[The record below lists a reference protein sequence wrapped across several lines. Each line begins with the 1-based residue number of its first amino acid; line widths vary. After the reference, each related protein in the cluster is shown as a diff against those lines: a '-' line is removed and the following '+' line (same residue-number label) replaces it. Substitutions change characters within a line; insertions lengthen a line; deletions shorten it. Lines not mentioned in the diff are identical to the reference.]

1 LCEKEDNTN
10 QIKMRR
16 SGSSSCMLRSKQ
28 ESIGEP
34 LSVTILNTKKLPTY
48 SSERFYVL
56 SELETN
62 GHSTVFLREHDH
74 ENETRETEESSS
86 TTSDHNRST
95 AKFPSFII
103 LYVLW
108 TPETTARVFAEVLM
122 ETIHQ
127 LEAAVDIMPSREPRI
142 RTLSSISLS
151 SMALT
156 DAPSSPQRE
165 VKAMES
171 PKYIH
176 QETTTIK
183 PKESS
188 PDRSS
193 LDGHDGHSPTS
204 GSSTKPNFDVGSKVY
219 LVVDR
224 VCPPLP
230 AEAVE
235 DPEAKQRHFQVQ
247 VDLAEHLA
255 RMVASHSK
263 LRAVCEGITIGVAN
277 HDRAAPGLEACLD
290 AVLVGAKDRRR
301 VSANSKSWVG
311 MVAADSDDF
320 LGLQETDVTDAA
332 SGVLQSR
339 VCAEWNGMGT
349 LPTFSKR
356 AHRDWRIAHDLPPEA
371 PVHLSPRKRKRG
383 SSSGQ
388 LDALS
393 PADMFSTVLAVCFWV
408 AISSYVW
415 QNWRDLLPYF
425 VVVDDKASLFYKPP
439 EDSSE

>member
-16 SGSSSCMLRSKQ
+16 SGSSSCLLRSKQ
-28 ESIGEP
+28 DSVGEP

-48 SSERFYVL
+48 SSERFYLL

-62 GHSTVFLREHDH
+62 GHSTVFLREHDN
-74 ENETRETEESSS
+74 ENETLETQESSS
-86 TTSDHNRST
+86 TTSDHNRSSM

-103 LYVLW
+103 LYLLW
-108 TPETTARVFAEVLM
+108 TPETTARVFAEGVLM

-127 LEAAVDIMPSREPRI
+127 LEAAVDISMPSREPRI
-142 RTLSSISLS
+142 RTLSSISLT
-151 SMALT
+151 SMSLT
-156 DAPSSPQRE
+156 DAPSSPRRE
-165 VKAMES
+165 VKVVES
-171 PKYIH
+171 P
-176 QETTTIK
+176 
-183 PKESS
+183 
-188 PDRSS
+188 
-193 LDGHDGHSPTS
+193 
-204 GSSTKPNFDVGSKVY
+204 TKPNVENVGSKVY

-230 AEAVE
+230 AQAAE

-255 RMVASHSK
+255 RKIASHSK
-263 LRAVCEGITIGVAN
+263 LRAVCEGITIGISN

-290 AVLVGAKDRRR
+290 AVLVGSKDRRR

-320 LGLQETDVTDAA
+320 LGLQETNVTDAA

-356 AHRDWRIAHDLPPEA
+356 AHRAWRIAHDLPPEE
-371 PVHLSPRKRKRG
+371 PVSLSPRKRKRG
-383 SSSGQ
+383 LSSDQ
-388 LDALS
+388 FDALS
-393 PADMFSTVLAVCFWV
+393 PVDMFSTVLAFCFWV
-408 AISSYVW
+408 AIASYVW
-415 QNWRDLLPYF
+415 ENWRDLLPYF